1 VTDTARKTY
10 FPGLDLLKFILAI
23 MIVAAHCRL
32 FEEFTDLK
40 VLADRLFSIAVPLFF
55 AMSAFFFVRKID
67 AMEEVDKR
75 RQFKKTIKRLAI
87 LFAIWYV
94 LMLPMTWFK
103 WWSIAT
109 LKETVYAV
117 FLSCTFNGYWF
128 IKALII
134 NTAILYLCRDRW
146 SMILLSAVSF
156 AVYLLFAYNYIYHY
170 LPIEFSPYYSF
181 YYHTSFFCIGA
192 MMARYYD
199 KIRIF
204 GLSALILVGLW
215 VVLFI
220 STSYLPVDP
229 LYRFFSIVFL
239 FPLFERMDL
248 RRGEKLK
255 TMRNMSIILYMVQF
269 ILIWLYD
276 GACDRWLGSESIQ
289 YSVLQFSVV
298 RFLVVLSIAIAIARM
313 ILALERMPKMGFLKY
328 LH

>member
-1 VTDTARKTY
+1 MTDTARKTY

-298 RFLVVLSIAIAIARM
+298 RFLVVLSIAILIAWM
-313 ILALERMPKMGFLKY
+313 ILALEKRSKMGFLRY
-328 LH
+328 FH

>member
-1 VTDTARKTY
+1 MTDTARKTY

-156 AVYLLFAYNYIYHY
+156 ALYLLFAYNYIYHY

-204 GLSALILVGLW
+204 GLSALILVG
-215 VVLFI
+215 
-220 STSYLPVDP
+220 
-229 LYRFFSIVFL
+229 
-239 FPLFERMDL
+239 
-248 RRGEKLK
+248 
-255 TMRNMSIILYMVQF
+255 
-269 ILIWLYD
+269 
-276 GACDRWLGSESIQ
+276 
-289 YSVLQFSVV
+289 
-298 RFLVVLSIAIAIARM
+298 
-313 ILALERMPKMGFLKY
+313 
-328 LH
+328 